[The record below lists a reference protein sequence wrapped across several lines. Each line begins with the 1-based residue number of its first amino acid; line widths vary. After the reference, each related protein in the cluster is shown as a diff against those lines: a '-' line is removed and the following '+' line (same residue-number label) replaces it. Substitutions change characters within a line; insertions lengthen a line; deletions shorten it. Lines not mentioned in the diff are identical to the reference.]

1 MAWMTLRVFAVLLAD
16 VDADLDVTAL
26 NLVVERLADIMQ
38 QTGTAGQLDIDTQ
51 LAGHQASQP
60 GHFQRMA
67 QHILA
72 EAGAVLQTANELDQV
87 GMQAVNAQLHN
98 GFVAL
103 ALHLNFQFAAALVD
117 SLLDAGRVDT
127 AISNQSVPA
136 PCGRPHGGSGQSWT
150 VWIASGVSSMMRSQ
164 PVAVSRARMLRPS
177 RPMMRPFIS
186 SLGSGN
192 NADGGLAGGVSR
204 AAGNGLAN
212 QLTGEVVALILHVS
226 LVGAD
231 LHSLFVGQFVV
242 HLLPAAR
249 RGRPL

>member
-1 MAWMTLRVFAVLLAD
+1 
-16 VDADLDVTAL
+16 
-26 NLVVERLADIMQ
+26 
-38 QTGTAGQLDIDTQ
+38 
-51 LAGHQASQP
+51 
-60 GHFQRMA
+60 MA

-72 EAGAVLQTANELDQV
+72 KAGAVLQTADELDQV

-127 AISNQSVPA
+127 AISNQAFQRHAGDLAAGLVKAGQRDSLRRVVNDEVTA
-136 PCGRPHGGSGQSWT
+136 GGGLQGTDVAALAANDAALHLVAGQ
-150 VWIASGVSSMMRSQ
+150 RH
-164 PVAVSRARMLRPS
+164 
-177 RPMMRPFIS
+177 
-186 SLGSGN
+186 

-212 QLTGEVVALILHVS
+212 QLTGEVVALVLHVS

-231 LHSLFVGQFVV
+231 LHSLFVGQLIV
-242 HLLPAAR
+242 HLLQQHGAGVLFGH
-249 RGRPL
+249 GRDGFQLFGLAQFQLFQFV